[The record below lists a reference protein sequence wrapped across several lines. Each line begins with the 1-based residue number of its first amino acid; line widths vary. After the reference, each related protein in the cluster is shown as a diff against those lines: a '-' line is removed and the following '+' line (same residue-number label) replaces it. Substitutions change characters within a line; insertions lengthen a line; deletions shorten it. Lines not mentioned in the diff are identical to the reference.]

1 MRALA
6 SKARREVNFGMIRAW
21 LLAVLCVLAAG
32 CRASDDLAPFTES
45 RAPPG
50 LAERFLPPEGWAW
63 GLIQVG
69 AAPAQR
75 YGVSGASGPPQADLL
90 ILPGYGESAEA
101 WFETARDL
109 NALGLTVWVLDRA
122 GQGGSGRFVGPR
134 DLGHVPSFDPDVAA
148 VRALARQVI
157 RPTRD
162 RPLVL
167 LAQADAAVVG
177 LRAVE
182 IGAPVDR
189 VILSSPVFDAPPVKA
204 GGWALRGA
212 AARPPGWRPWRRDGP
227 EAPAG
232 FRGDPLRGRV
242 QHAWQLANPDLR
254 MSGPSRGWA
263 LAFHAAVTAERQE
276 RATAKSPVLLIR
288 GSARSNPNWGPC
300 SGLMNC
306 RTLSVPEAGGE
317 MHLERDAVRRRW
329 LAAVA
334 AFAMARPDAVS
345 VGPP

>member
-6 SKARREVNFGMIRAW
+6 SQARRKLKFGMIRARLVAI
-21 LLAVLCVLAAG
+21 LLVLTAA
-32 CRASDDLAPFTES
+32 CSPSADLAPFTES

-50 LAERFLPPEGWAW
+50 LPERFLAPEGWAW
-63 GLIQVG
+63 GLIQIG
-69 AAPAQR
+69 DAPAQR
-75 YGVSGASGPPQADLL
+75 YGVSGASGEARAQLL

-109 NALGLTVWVLDRA
+109 NAMGLTVWVLDRA

-157 RPTRD
+157 RPTPQ
-162 RPLVL
+162 RPLAL
-167 LAQADAAVVG
+167 LTQADAAVVG

-189 VILSSPVFDAPPVKA
+189 MILSGPTFDAPEVKTA
-204 GGWALRGA
+204 AWALMGPS
-212 AARPPGWRPWRRDGP
+212 ARPPGWRPWRRDESGVSVARP
-227 EAPAG
+227 
-232 FRGDPLRGRV
+232 GDPARGRV

-254 MSGPSRGWA
+254 MSGPSRGWVEAFEAAA
-263 LAFHAAVTAERQE
+263 LAARKDSARAA
-276 RATAKSPVLLIR
+276 SPVLLI
-288 GSARSNPNWGPC
+288 NGPAAATDGRAPC
-300 SGLMNC
+300 ADLKDC
-306 RTLSVPEAGGE
+306 RTLSIPNAGAP
-317 MHLERDAVRRRW
+317 MHLERDFTRRRW

-334 AFAMARPDAVS
+334 AFAM
-345 VGPP
+345 GQEHEL